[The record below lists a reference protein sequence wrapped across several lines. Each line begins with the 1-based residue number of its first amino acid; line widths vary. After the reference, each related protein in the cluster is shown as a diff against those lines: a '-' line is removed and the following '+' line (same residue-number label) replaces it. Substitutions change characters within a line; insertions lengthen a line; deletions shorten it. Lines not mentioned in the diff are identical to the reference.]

1 MYNDRQSRDIFARV
15 LALTVLLT
23 ANTVIGQIAP
33 APESVISQNPVLNW
47 DTGLG
52 KSYVIPAVE
61 IPAFLTILNL
71 YDRKVYGNDVYGT
84 TAKSTWDH
92 IRRGKWESDDD
103 PFNINQ
109 FSHPYQGAT
118 MFGLARSSGLTFW
131 QSWIYSNAG
140 SLMWEMAGETGPPGL
155 QDSITT
161 AQAGALLGESLF
173 RMASLILEGGGPRPG
188 PWREWGAAALMPTLG
203 FNRLAFGA
211 RFKTIFPSHDPA
223 LFWRLR
229 LGASYYARVSDNSPA
244 NDVNRK
250 EAILDFEFAYGLP
263 GKPGYTYNRPFDY
276 FQFEMASLV
285 TATSHNFL
293 ENILVRGLLW
303 GKDYEIGDS
312 YAGIFGL
319 YGNYDYLSPQIFRVS
334 STAVSLGTTGQW
346 WIMHNLALQGTILGG
361 LGYGA
366 AGTNQILGQRDYHY
380 GATPQGLT
388 ALRLIF
394 GQRVMADLTG
404 RAYYISGT
412 GSDDV
417 KGTETIMR
425 GNAGLTVR
433 FYGRNAIGLQYV
445 ESRRNAHYVHVP
457 NRYQSVGTFSIVYTL
472 LSDTHFGAVG
482 SRDNEAQGQ
491 RP

>member
-1 MYNDRQSRDIFARV
+1 MYNARTGRGLFIGAFGSLLLLLANPLAGQRAPV
-15 LALTVLLT
+15 LAPVP
-23 ANTVIGQIAP
+23 ANGAM
-33 APESVISQNPVLNW
+33 LNW
-47 DTGLG
+47 ETGVG
-52 KSYVIPAVE
+52 KSYLIPAVE
-61 IPAFLTILNL
+61 IPGFLTVLNL
-71 YDRKVYGNDVYGT
+71 YDRKVYGTDVYGT
-84 TAKSTWDH
+84 TVKSTWDH
-92 IRRGKWESDDD
+92 IRRGRWESDDD

-118 MFGLARSSGLTFW
+118 MFGIARSTGVSFW
-131 QSWIYSNAG
+131 QSWLYSNAG

-173 RMASLILEGGGPRPG
+173 RMASLILEGGGPTPS
-188 PWREWGAAALMPTLG
+188 PWREWGATVLMPALG
-203 FNRLAFGA
+203 FNRYVFGQ
-211 RFKTIFPSHDPA
+211 RFKAVFPSHDPA

-229 LGASYYARVSDNSPA
+229 LGGSFSARVSDNSPA
-244 NDVNRK
+244 SDVSRR

-263 GKPGYTYNRPFDY
+263 GKPGYTYDRPFDY
-276 FQFEMASLV
+276 FQFELASL
-285 TATSHNFL
+285 ASAHGHNFL
-293 ENILVRGLLW
+293 ENLLVRGLLW

-312 YAGIFGL
+312 YAGVFGV
-319 YGNYDYLSPQIFRVS
+319 YGNYVYISPQIFRVS

-346 WIMHNLALQGTILGG
+346 WLTHNLALQETVSGG
-361 LGYGA
+361 IGFGA

-380 GATPQGLT
+380 GATPQGLL

-404 RAYYISGT
+404 RAFYISGT

-425 GNAGLTVR
+425 GNAGLTFR

-445 ESRRNAHYVHVP
+445 ESRRNAHYVRVP

-482 SRDNEAQGQ
+482 SRDDEARGQ